1 MVPIDTAA
9 SGGEASCK
17 AVSTQFELL
26 GTWSEPDQNS
36 TRGTATTTTTAGVI
50 AAWVVATASIE

>member
-36 TRGTATTTTTAGVI
+36 TRGTTTIAGVI
-50 AAWVVATASIE
+50 AALVATTASIE

>member
-36 TRGTATTTTTAGVI
+36 TRGTATTTTAGVI

>member
-36 TRGTATTTTTAGVI
+36 TRGTATTTAGVI

>member
-9 SGGEASCK
+9 SEGEASCK
-17 AVSTQFELL
+17 AFSTQFELL

-36 TRGTATTTTTAGVI
+36 TRGTATTTAAGVI
-50 AAWVVATASIE
+50 AARVAATASIE

>member
-1 MVPIDTAA
+1 M
-9 SGGEASCK
+9 
-17 AVSTQFELL
+17 QFELL

-36 TRGTATTTTTAGVI
+36 SRGTVTTAGVI